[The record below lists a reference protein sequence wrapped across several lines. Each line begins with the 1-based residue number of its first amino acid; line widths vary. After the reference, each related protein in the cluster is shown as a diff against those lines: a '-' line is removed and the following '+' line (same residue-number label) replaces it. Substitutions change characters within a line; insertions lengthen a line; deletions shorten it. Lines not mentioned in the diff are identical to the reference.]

1 MKKKDVKKAVKKAL
15 EALWFQCGDD
25 LDDDQVER
33 ILDCIDYEI
42 RTDVNRFGPLVR
54 GRRPPRGE
62 SK

>member
-1 MKKKDVKKAVKKAL
+1 MKKKDVKKAIKKAL

-33 ILDCIDYEI
+33 ILDCIEHEI
-42 RTDVNRFGPLVR
+42 AKHMYRYGA
-54 GRRPPRGE
+54 PRGD